1 MGFALAEAARDRGA
15 RVTVVAGPTSVEPP
29 YGVAVEPVTS
39 ALQMERAMRAAAGK
53 ADVVIMAAA
62 VADYRPAQVSSK
74 KLKRD
79 GAAMTLT
86 LTPNPDILA
95 GLGASKPKDQQVV
108 GFALETNDG
117 VANARK
123 KLAAKNADLIVLN
136 TPDAG
141 IGGDTNQVTL
151 VEARSTVE
159 LPETSKREVAE
170 RILDRVLELRG
181 TQPPALKL
189 AKAKTKRSA
198 RTPKAKNTR
207 AMSNAKRLQ

>member
-1 MGFALAEAARDRGA
+1 
-15 RVTVVAGPTSVEPP
+15 
-29 YGVAVEPVTS
+29 
-39 ALQMERAMRAAAGK
+39 MERAMRGAAGK

-62 VADYRPAQVSSK
+62 VADYRPAKMSSQ
-74 KLKRD
+74 KLKRSGD
-79 GAAMTLT
+79 AMTIT

-95 GLGASKPKDQQVV
+95 GLGASKPKDQQVI

-189 AKAKTKRSA
+189 AKGKATGKVVKPKRGRS
-198 RTPKAKNTR
+198 
-207 AMSNAKRLQ
+207 